1 MENSIRIHK
10 NCINLRFK
18 EHGKNFT
25 LDVPHKNV
33 WIEIMKFL
41 TKRGFKITR
50 NEYYF
55 KGYKCLSKY
64 HKIGYKNDVAVLIE
78 IGSSNISIEFGNK
91 KNLWNTSNNF
101 WSDKSDNR
109 YTKLSYL
116 ENLSVKLEITKLF
129 EFCEK
134 YNHVFIKD
142 EHLMSPSE
150 FILNDS
156 KDNKHIHGV
165 CVSLDDLKNSIK
177 EDSYNYK
184 FNSNDAN
191 DKKIICGDTKYFY
204 DYNNKRLSKG
214 NVYHNINNMWWIISN
229 DKLYNKASYEL
240 FDFDENLPR
249 RKPVDIDKMYRILS
263 KYEKEHNY
271 IRCNNIY
278 KIIQKLENLN

>member
-1 MENSIRIHK
+1 MENSITIHRNRIDL
-10 NCINLRFK
+10 IFK

-33 WIEIMKFL
+33 WIDIMKFL

-50 NEYYF
+50 NEHYF
-55 KGYKCLSKY
+55 KEYRCLSKY

-142 EHLMSPSE
+142 KDLMSPSE
-150 FILNDS
+150 FILNEL
-156 KDNKHIHGV
+156 KDNRHIHGN
-165 CVSLDDLKNSIK
+165 CLSLDDLKNSIK
-177 EDSYNYK
+177 EDSYDYK
-184 FNSNDAN
+184 FNSNDKN
-191 DKKIICGDTKYFY
+191 GKKIICGG
-204 DYNNKRLSKG
+204 R
-214 NVYHNINNMWWIISN
+214 
-229 DKLYNKASYEL
+229 
-240 FDFDENLPR
+240 
-249 RKPVDIDKMYRILS
+249 
-263 KYEKEHNY
+263 
-271 IRCNNIY
+271 
-278 KIIQKLENLN
+278 